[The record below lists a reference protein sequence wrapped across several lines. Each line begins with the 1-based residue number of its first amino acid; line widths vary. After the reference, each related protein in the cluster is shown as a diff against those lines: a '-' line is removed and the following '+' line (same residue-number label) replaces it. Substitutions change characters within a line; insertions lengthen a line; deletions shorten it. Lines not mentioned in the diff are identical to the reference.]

1 MTGISKSW
9 RSTGLWPVNRE
20 KVLRKIKSVC
30 NAAVKIR
37 QFVAVHEPLPV
48 DQIDERGL
56 QRLRNEDIDFAGF
69 RAYSIV
75 NRDLAKPSKVR
86 ERSPTKTLIKLGPR
100 RLLTHEACMAEEEK
114 KAEEKRRE
122 AELTAALARVFR
134 ALGVDPA
141 DMAPTASSSGGGLS
155 GQASAAS
162 SPARSSS
169 SARAGSTAAGT
180 PRPGDAAQSAGG
192 VPPQPLIEAMRGHES
207 SGTPATSRPGSP
219 GSSQPAPDNSR
230 GRGQVM
236 RRDALEQLV
245 RDACDES
252 SERILAV
259 LGSKLES
266 LGRLSVNLHLGPSIR
281 GDHRVGSRLASARN
295 LDEVVTAAEPNM
307 NVGEG
312 STLGMATMRARL
324 HSAESAQA
332 AAENRLWSQTYS
344 LENQKVFLKNANNE
358 IAQLKKEVAHL
369 RQLEAH
375 YIVELESSNAA
386 VDGLIECSERQE
398 NRVRVAEDSQA
409 RRLHDLLA
417 RSDAADDTAPAR
429 LRRRNEDLKEQVKWL
444 TRANKTLRAH
454 VQLEEMDP
462 DVLVLAVSRLKPYRT
477 ADRPKPDRD
486 IAEDLARTA
495 FSLNDSIGD
504 PLRKDTPAGANK
516 TTPGT
521 SATAV
526 KKSRASRRSSPFSRF
541 SSRKTSREDSG
552 YVMPAASPARPSRSG
567 SKARKTSAESSAGSS
582 ASSSPVRKSSEKP
595 KKLPKKWKESRWAR
609 SRSASVPRGSPVYAR
624 FIGSSVSPPTSAA
637 PVAKATAPSVPCSA
651 PPAASAETPVQ
662 AVVPV
667 SGSGDDPQVGGLSHR
682 ADRGETD
689 QRSAS
694 VEQSPEVP
702 QWFGDDSDAGLTE
715 GLVDDSVV
723 DGGAA
728 SADEEELDEWEGE
741 RVEVV
746 AVVPAPSPPVA
757 DGLSSSASTDLS
769 SPAPALSLRLLFR
782 LFLQLLLSRRT
793 PRSLSHRFTGLQMQ
807 HLRRTK
813 FKFCALSVQPEMC
826 CPLLC
831 WIQILNCELPTP
843 IPGDARI
850 AATAAGI
857 KAFKDFKNPDHPW
870 QQLCRRLPEHACLF
884 DTHGFDPSVK
894 VSQRA
899 PPTTRVNGYWSNFRG
914 YGDPVDIDLG
924 FSDWERYHWIPAPA
938 VDNCFRIATK
948 ELEGNNWSPEAK
960 AKVRAELD
968 EAKAEWLA
976 YATERNKRW
985 DRFRA
990 EIIYQV
996 WRWFVSKE
1004 PKFAAL
1010 HTESLFEPSMLG
1022 CPFDNLTW
1030 LPKTTDWVSEISALD
1045 AAEPW
1050 RNGWVDVPAQHPY
1063 NTTFFPCNPRFPLFV
1078 PTNTT
1083 REEVGRQIVVCPD
1096 LTPNEIAADW
1106 DAGFREPAQA
1116 SDESSGPE
1124 PSEPPASA
1132 ATSHVAIDNSD
1143 HLQVLAQA
1151 AASAELQ
1158 GDAREDGDD

>member
-1 MTGISKSW
+1 MWSKWS
-9 RSTGLWPVNRE
+9 RD
-20 KVLRKIKSVC
+20 KSLHLPC
-30 NAAVKIR
+30 APAV
-37 QFVAVHEPLPV
+37 
-48 DQIDERGL
+48 
-56 QRLRNEDIDFAGF
+56 
-69 RAYSIV
+69 
-75 NRDLAKPSKVR
+75 
-86 ERSPTKTLIKLGPR
+86 
-100 RLLTHEACMAEEEK
+100 
-114 KAEEKRRE
+114 
-122 AELTAALARVFR
+122 
-134 ALGVDPA
+134 
-141 DMAPTASSSGGGLS
+141 SSSGGGLS

-180 PRPGDAAQSAGG
+180 PRPGDDAQSAGG
-192 VPPQPLIEAMRGHES
+192 VPPQPLIEAMRGRES
-207 SGTPATSRPGSP
+207 SVTPAASRPGSP

-245 RDACDES
+245 HDVRDES

-266 LGRLSVNLHLGPSIR
+266 LGRLSVNLQLGPSIR
-281 GDHRVGSRLASARN
+281 GDRRVGSRLASARN

-307 NVGEG
+307 DVGEG
-312 STLGMATMRARL
+312 STLDMATLRARL

-332 AAENRLWSQTYS
+332 AAENRLRSQTYS
-344 LENQKVFLKNANNE
+344 LENQKVFLKNAYDE
-358 IAQLKKEVAHL
+358 IAQLKKDVAHL

-386 VDGLIECSERQE
+386 VDGLRECSDRQE

-409 RRLHDLLA
+409 RALAQLKREQEVYKAAVASSTAQSRRLHDLLA

-429 LRRRNEDLKEQVKWL
+429 LRRRNEDLEEQVKRL

-462 DVLVLAVSRLKPYRT
+462 DVLVLAVEGISTGELNWSLPDLTPESLAILQKQHRT
-477 ADRPKPDRD
+477 ADRSKPDRD

-516 TTPGT
+516 TTLGP

-526 KKSRASRRSSPFSRF
+526 KKARASRRSSSSPRF
-541 SSRKTSREDSG
+541 SPRKRSREDSG
-552 YVMPAASPARPSRSG
+552 YVSAAASPARPSRSG

-582 ASSSPVRKSSEKP
+582 ASSSPVRKSSEKL
-595 KKLPKKWKESRWAR
+595 KKLPKKRKESRWTR
-609 SRSASVPRGSPVYAR
+609 SRSASMPRGSPVYALHR
-624 FIGSSVSPPTSAA
+624 FQCLSPHESCSSREGYCAL
-637 PVAKATAPSVPCSA
+637 CSWFCA
-651 PPAASAETPVQ
+651 VCCFCGNSCQ

-682 ADRGETD
+682 ADRGWTD
-689 QRSAS
+689 EQLAS

-723 DGGAA
+723 
-728 SADEEELDEWEGE
+728 
-741 RVEVV
+741 
-746 AVVPAPSPPVA
+746 VPASSPLVA
-757 DGLSSSASTDLS
+757 DGLSSSDSTDLS
-769 SPAPALSLRLLFR
+769 SPAPALPPASAESSASLPLVPAASAEPADTSVAVSLAHRPANAASQKVPTTR
-782 LFLQLLLSRRT
+782 SRVLD
-793 PRSLSHRFTGLQMQ
+793 PDC
-807 HLRRTK
+807 K
-813 FKFCALSVQPEMC
+813 
-826 CPLLC
+826 
-831 WIQILNCELPTP
+831 LPTS

-850 AATAAGI
+850 AATTAGI
-857 KAFKDFKNPDHPW
+857 KAFKDFKNPYHPW
-870 QQLCRRLPEHACLF
+870 QQLRRLNE
-884 DTHGFDPSVK
+884 
-894 VSQRA
+894 
-899 PPTTRVNGYWSNFRG
+899 YWSNFRG
-914 YGDPVDIDLG
+914 YGDPDDIDLG

-938 VDNCFRIATK
+938 V
-948 ELEGNNWSPEAK
+948 AK

-976 YATERNKRW
+976 YAAERNKRW

-990 EIIYQV
+990 KIIYQV

-1004 PKFAAL
+1004 PRFAAL

-1078 PTNTT
+1078 PANTT

-1096 LTPNEIAADW
+1096 LTPNEIAADS
-1106 DAGFREPAQA
+1106 DDGFCELAQA

-1132 ATSHVAIDNSD
+1132 ATSHVALDNSD
-1143 HLQVLAQA
+1143 HLRVLAQA

-1158 GDAREDGDD
+1158 GDAREDRDD